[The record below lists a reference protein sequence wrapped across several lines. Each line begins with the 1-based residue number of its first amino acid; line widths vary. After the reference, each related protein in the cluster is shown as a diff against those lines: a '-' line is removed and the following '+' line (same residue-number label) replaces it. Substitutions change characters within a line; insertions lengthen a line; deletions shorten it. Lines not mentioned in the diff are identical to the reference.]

1 MTKKIFRSIFAVA
14 LTVFLACL
22 IIIMGALYEYF
33 SSTQMNQLKTQTE
46 LAAAGVEL
54 SGTDYL
60 NKLSAKDYRIT
71 LIESDGTVIF
81 DSSAS
86 TATMENHLQR
96 AEIKE
101 ALANGFGQS
110 TRYSSTLMERQLYC
124 AKKLSTGEVVR
135 VSCSQYTWW
144 TLFVGMLEPIIILL
158 FVAII
163 LSLFLHSGYQREL
176 SNRST
181 SLIPTIPKTR
191 FMMSFLPLWSG

>member
-124 AKKLSTGEVVR
+124 CLLYTSYRKGQLSD
-135 VSCSQYTWW
+135 
-144 TLFVGMLEPIIILL
+144 
-158 FVAII
+158 
-163 LSLFLHSGYQREL
+163 HSGHG
-176 SNRST
+176 
-181 SLIPTIPKTR
+181 
-191 FMMSFLPLWSG
+191 PLLRLF

>member
-33 SSTQMNQLKTQTE
+33 SFTQMNQLKTQTE

-96 AEIKE
+96 TEHPYGTSALLCKE
-101 ALANGFGQS
+101 AFDRRGGQS
-110 TRYSSTLMERQLYC
+110 I
-124 AKKLSTGEVVR
+124 
-135 VSCSQYTWW
+135 
-144 TLFVGMLEPIIILL
+144 LFPVHLVDAVCGN
-158 FVAII
+158 A
-163 LSLFLHSGYQREL
+163 
-176 SNRST
+176 
-181 SLIPTIPKTR
+181 
-191 FMMSFLPLWSG
+191 

>member
-110 TRYSSTLMERQLYC
+110 TKIFKHPYGASALLCKEAFDRRGGQSI
-124 AKKLSTGEVVR
+124 
-135 VSCSQYTWW
+135 
-144 TLFVGMLEPIIILL
+144 LFPVHLVDAVCGN
-158 FVAII
+158 A
-163 LSLFLHSGYQREL
+163 
-176 SNRST
+176 
-181 SLIPTIPKTR
+181 
-191 FMMSFLPLWSG
+191 